1 MSDAIQKTRRKGLYI
16 DDPTIK
22 KVIGNLV
29 KDPEVRSKSTL
40 DLNKAAYENKTD
52 QITASINDSHSLRQM
67 LPDLELAKHI
77 IVSSILSPHDL
88 QTAQLTFSV
97 AKPFDTHPLA
107 GELIRAIESHFTS
120 DYKIQEELSEILEEA
135 LFETG
140 ASIRAILPESELTRI
155 INSNTSVA
163 QESVSLHLTNTF
175 KPKRSLGVLGNAIK
189 RENATPT
196 MESYFT
202 TGSPPS
208 LIETDVEKI
217 MRLSVTDNPDTLLV
231 PMVQKKLRNQNL
243 LHRYGTQRHRASLE
257 AKKEKRLSAEE
268 VKSPHRFYDP
278 EHLVT
283 LSDPGMIN
291 VDNDDLATVMKLPME
306 ATIPVHTPGDPSNH
320 IGYWVVLDENGH
332 PIKKARTTNYYVMM
346 QTQLKSKSQVSELIQ
361 KTARAWYGV
370 DQFNND
376 SDPAAAAKVYSH
388 LIEKELITRLKNGVY
403 QNGIDITMREEVSRL
418 MLSRALSQKGTQLLF
433 MPAEFV
439 SYFAFH
445 YDEEGIGQSLIEA
458 TKIVGS
464 IRAMLMFSG
473 TMGLMRNSIGR
484 TMLEIEFD
492 GDEPDPEKLREYV
505 IQEYLNSRSPFF
517 PIGEPNPVNIVDYIR
532 RAGVEVK
539 TSGHPDL
546 PNTKVNIDNFNS
558 NISMPESD
566 LEEQMKNRQYLGL
579 GLSPDLM
586 DQASSLDLATSVV
599 RRDLLLSKR
608 VLNYQ
613 TQYCT
618 KLTRHLRIYTHYSG
632 ALLDRLTS
640 IVSENR
646 KKNSEVEQF
655 KELSDEELVGLF
667 VSCFEVNLPKPD
679 TSTVEN
685 QSEALSAQSSMIEDA
700 LEWYMSGDM
709 FTSDDMKELEY
720 LIPNIKAQIKALYMR
735 RYMRSNNIL
744 TELED
749 MVTFDQTEERVPL
762 MDELKSHAESVS
774 KGLFDYLLEMDK
786 LERNRVKK
794 MEAIEEKI
802 RLKEEEEERK
812 RQEEEDALNAGD
824 AEPEEEGGGGA
835 GEDIPEEE
843 EGGTGDEELPGED
856 EGGDIE
862 PEEEEGGETP
872 PEEDDLET

>member
-1 MSDAIQKTRRKGLYI
+1 MSDAIQKSRRKGLYI

-22 KVIGNLV
+22 KIIGNLV
-29 KDPEVRSKSTL
+29 KDPEAKSKSTL
-40 DLNKAAYENKTD
+40 NLNKSVYENKTD
-52 QITASINDSHSLRQM
+52 QIAASINDIHSLRQM

-88 QTAQLTFSV
+88 QTATLTFKV
-97 AKPFDTHPLA
+97 AKPFDTHPLV
-107 GELIRAIESHFTS
+107 GELLRAIETHFTS
-120 DYKIQEELSEILEEA
+120 DYKIQDEMSSILEEA
-135 LFETG
+135 LFDTG

-155 INSNTSVA
+155 INSNTSIA
-163 QESVSLHLTNTF
+163 QESLSPFLTNAF
-175 KPKRSLGVLGNAIK
+175 KPKRSLGVLGNGT
-189 RENATPT
+189 NGTDTVPT
-196 MESYFT
+196 LESYFDT
-202 TGSPPS
+202 VSTPTLTQSEAEKELS
-208 LIETDVEKI
+208 LV
-217 MRLSVTDNPDTLLV
+217 VTDNPDALLI
-231 PMVQKKLRNQNL
+231 PLVQRRLRDQNL
-243 LHRYGTQRHRASLE
+243 IHRYSSRRHKASLE
-257 AKKEKRLSAEE
+257 AKKEKRLSADE
-268 VKSPHRFYDP
+268 VKPPHRFYDP

-283 LSDPGMIN
+283 LTDPGMIN
-291 VDNDDLATVMKLPME
+291 VEDDDLATVMKLPME
-306 ATIPVHTPGDPSNH
+306 STIPVHTPGDPTNH

-332 PIKKARTTNYYVMM
+332 PIKKAMTANYYNMM
-346 QTQLKSKSQVSELIQ
+346 QTQLKSKSQTSELIQ

-370 DQFNND
+370 DQFDTTKD
-376 SDPAAAAKVYSH
+376 SDAAAKVYSH
-388 LIEKELITRLKNGVY
+388 LIEKELLTRLKNGVY
-403 QNGIDITMREEVSRL
+403 SNGVDITMRKEVSKL
-418 MLSRALSQKGTQLLF
+418 MLARSLSQKSTQLLF
-433 MPAEFV
+433 LPAEFV

-445 YDEEGIGQSLIEA
+445 YDEEGVGQSLIEA

-464 IRAMLMFSG
+464 IRSMLMFSS
-473 TMGLMRNSIGR
+473 TMAMMRNSIGR

-539 TSGHPDL
+539 TTGHPDL

-558 NISMPESD
+558 NITMPDSD

-613 TQYCT
+613 TQYCA

-632 ALLDRLTS
+632 ALLDTLRA
-640 IVSENR
+640 IVTENR
-646 KKNSEVEQF
+646 KKGAEIDLF
-655 KELSDEELVGLF
+655 KDMSDDELVAMF
-667 VSCFEVNLPKPD
+667 VSSFEVTLPKPD

-685 QSEALSAQSSMIEDA
+685 QSEALDAQSSMIDEA
-700 LEWYMSGDM
+700 LDWYLSGDM

-720 LIPNIKAQIKALYMR
+720 LVPNIRAQIKALYMR

-744 TELED
+744 TELD
-749 MVTFDQTEERVPL
+749 DLVTFDQSEERVPL
-762 MDELKSHAESVS
+762 MDELKVHAESVS

-786 LERNRVKK
+786 LERNRAKK
-794 MEAIEEKI
+794 LEAIEEKI

-812 RQEEEDALNAGD
+812 RQEEEDALNI
-824 AEPEEEGGGGA
+824 EE
-835 GEDIPEEE
+835 EEE
-843 EGGTGDEELPGED
+843 EGGEEL
-856 EGGDIE
+856 
-862 PEEEEGGETP
+862 PEEEEGGEEL
-872 PEEDDLET
+872 PEEEEGEDVEPEGEVEDVEPEEEAGEDDDIET